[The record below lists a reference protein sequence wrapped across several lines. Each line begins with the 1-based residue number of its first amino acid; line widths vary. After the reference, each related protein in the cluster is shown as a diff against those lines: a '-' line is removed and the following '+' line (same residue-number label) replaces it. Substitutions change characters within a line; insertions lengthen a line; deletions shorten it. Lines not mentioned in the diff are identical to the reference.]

1 MKKYYTQNPNK
12 KTVTVDYSVK
22 PTVAEERA
30 FKDLL
35 AAGYKLVVKSEA
47 RAQIAK
53 DRATEDKLTKEEML
67 KAVKGTENYDK
78 LVAILNG
85 KGKGHGFFA
94 AKSWYKKNVK

>member
-78 LVAILNG
+78 LVAILNE

-94 AKSWYKKNVK
+94 AKKKNKKNVK

>member
-1 MKKYYTQNPNK
+1 MVHRST
-12 KTVTVDYSVK
+12 
-22 PTVAEERA
+22 
-30 FKDLL
+30 
-35 AAGYKLVVKSEA
+35 
-47 RAQIAK
+47 
-53 DRATEDKLTKEEML
+53 L